1 MKGTNR
7 RLRLCS
13 DCGGRGVKVKFVV
26 EKEKSWEHRLENG
39 CSFFELEN
47 VQEFLRCFGQ
57 RPLGIV
63 GDDEGSAREFFLDV
77 QGEEFAIVGYAVV
90 RDKGDAETD
99 AGKIN
104 QEVVTA
110 QFDFRDQIQ
119 LVLLEEVVQEFAGG
133 AFPVEHHDRVVQE
146 IFQVQFFIH
155 QFFVVG

>member
-1 MKGTNR
+1 MFRNSFAALVSG
-7 RLRLCS
+7 S
-13 DCGGRGVKVKFVV
+13 CGLWAMTRVRPGR
-26 EKEKSWEHRLENG
+26 
-39 CSFFELEN
+39 
-47 VQEFLRCFGQ
+47 
-57 RPLGIV
+57 
-63 GDDEGSAREFFLDV
+63 FFLDI
-77 QGEEFAIVGYAVV
+77 QGEEFTIVGYAVV

>member
-39 CSFFELEN
+39 CSLFELEN

-57 RPLGIV
+57 RQLGIV
-63 GDDEGSAREFFLDV
+63 GNDEGSARELFLDV
-77 QGEEFAIVGYAVV
+77 QGEEFTIVGYAVV

-119 LVLLEEVVQEFAGG
+119 LVLLEEEVQEFAGG
-133 AFPVEHHDRVVQE
+133 AFPVQHQDRMVQ
-146 IFQVQFFIH
+146 QLL
-155 QFFVVG
+155 

>member
-26 EKEKSWEHRLENG
+26 QKEKVGSIGWKTDAP
-39 CSFFELEN
+39 FELEN
-47 VQEFLRCFGQ
+47 IQEFLRCFGQ
-57 RPLGIV
+57 RQLGIV
-63 GDDEGSAREFFLDV
+63 GDDEGSAGEFFLDV
-77 QGEEFAIVGYAVV
+77 QGEEFTIVGYAVV

-99 AGKIN
+99 AGKID

-110 QFDFRDQIQ
+110 QFDLRDQIQ

-146 IFQVQFFIH
+146 IFQVQFLSISSL
-155 QFFVVG
+155 